1 MILGSLLLFSIKK
14 KAGTYEQPRLGH
26 LFIYRELARGC
37 RLAVGSTGKETDKA
51 FERHPGLF
59 AILFLHLA
67 STLPKQ
73 QLLGI

>member
-1 MILGSLLLFSIKK
+1 MSSRVSGTFSYTGNWRAD
-14 KAGTYEQPRLGH
+14 AGLRSDPPAKRP
-26 LFIYRELARGC
+26 I
-37 RLAVGSTGKETDKA
+37 KA